1 MRNYQKGQIMLIVV
15 LIMVTV
21 LTVGLS
27 VAARSVTNTRTSQ
40 DSASSE
46 KAFSAAEAG
55 VEQSLTSNNNA
66 TGSFS
71 NHSSYTTTVV
81 NLSGPAFQLN
91 SGSPILKDDSIDLWL
106 STYPGYT
113 NQWGG
118 SFTVYWGKT
127 SDTCTQSEAT
137 NTMAALEVSVLT
149 GTTAN
154 PHLTRYLFDPCGNR
168 QAKNIFTSVIPASY
182 GVAGGNY
189 AYKSSLI
196 VIGAGTGLVASIT
209 PLYASTQMA
218 VQDSGGLPSQG
229 TVIQSTGSSGGTQ
242 REIQTYRYYPKLP
255 SEIFQYSL
263 FVP

>member
-1 MRNYQKGQIMLIVV
+1 MRDYQRGQIMLIVV

-91 SGSPILKDDSIDLWL
+91 SGSPILKDDAIDLWL

-118 SFTVYWGKT
+118 SFTVYWGKP
-127 SDTCTQSEAT
+127 SDNCTQSEAT

-154 PHLTRYLFDPCGNR
+154 PHLTRYLFDPCANR
-168 QAKNIFTSVIPASY
+168 QAKNAFVSVAPGSY
-182 GVAGGNY
+182 AVAGGNY

-196 VIGAGTGLVASIT
+196 AIGAGTGLVASIT
-209 PLYASTQMA
+209 PLYASTMMA

>member
-1 MRNYQKGQIMLIVV
+1 MQEYQKGQIMLIVV

-27 VAARSVTNTRTSQ
+27 VAARSVTNTRTAE

-55 VEQSLTSNNNA
+55 VEQSLTSNGNTN
-66 TGSFS
+66 GSF
-71 NHSSYTTTVV
+71 NNNSSYKTTVV

-106 STYPGYT
+106 STLPGYT

-118 SFTVYWGKT
+118 TFTIYWGKT
-127 SDTCTQSEAT
+127 SDNCTQSEAT
-137 NTMAALEVSVLT
+137 NTMAALEVSILT
-149 GTTAN
+149 GTSAN
-154 PHLTRYLFDPCGNR
+154 PHLTRDVFDPCANR
-168 QAKNIFTSVIPASY
+168 QAKNAFTSVVQGAY

-189 AYKSSLI
+189 AYKTTLI
-196 VIGAGTGLVASIT
+196 TIGAGTGLVASIT
-209 PLYASTQMA
+209 PLYASTLMA

-242 REIQTYRYYPKLP
+242 REIQTYRYYPKIP
-255 SEIFQYSL
+255 AEIFQ
-263 FVP
+263 